1 MESDDFDGAA
11 EKGGER
17 YGDQIFAHTRDKERE
32 RLDAISRTYDPV
44 THQHIEALGL
54 RPGMRCLDAGSGTG
68 ELALWLITHAAPR
81 EVVALDRSTVYLD
94 RLRAPNL
101 RVVAADLTAEDLSE
115 TLEPASFDLVH
126 ARFLLMHLPERDRVL
141 QRLVSWLA
149 PGGVLL
155 LGDSIDLATPTSRES
170 AVRAAF
176 AALWS
181 SLRSTIGTDIT
192 WVREY
197 PARLASLGLVDQ
209 GLDVFLPAII
219 PGAPISRFWQ
229 LTFEQTRA
237 KMIAT
242 GHVSSTELDRVLALF
257 ETPGFAELSPGMIS
271 AWARH
276 PDPIGFHHMPES
288 PSII

>member
-1 MESDDFDGAA
+1 MEPDDVDGASD
-11 EKGGER
+11 KDGER
-17 YGDQIFAHTRDKERE
+17 YGEQIFAHTRDKERD

-44 THQHIEALGL
+44 THQRIGALGL
-54 RPGMRCLDAGSGTG
+54 RPGMRFLDAGAGTG
-68 ELALWLITHAAPR
+68 ELALWLTAHAAPR
-81 EVVALDRSTVYLD
+81 EVVVLDRSTVYLD
-94 RLRAPNL
+94 PLRAPNL
-101 RVVAADLTAEDLSE
+101 RVVAADLTAEDLSG

-155 LGDSIDLATPTSRES
+155 LGDSVDLTTQSSREP

-181 SLRSTIGTDIT
+181 ALRSTIGTDIT
-192 WVREY
+192 WVRDY
-197 PARLASLGLVDQ
+197 PARLTSLGLIDQ
-209 GLDVFLPAII
+209 GLDVFLPAIV

-229 LTFEQTRA
+229 LTFEQTRTE
-237 KMIAT
+237 MIAT
-242 GHVSSTELDRVLALF
+242 GLVSDSELHRASTLF

-271 AWARH
+271 AWARR
-276 PDPIGFHHMPES
+276 PDANSLH
-288 PSII
+288 